1 MAKLSRKQM
10 EMLNSIFDKFA
21 LGDQR
26 NYYRF
31 IVDSYKKAAA
41 QVNFMRAFSSLIA
54 GLSAALAG
62 LIVQSSYVTGN
73 CTIGDPSS
81 VCTTADILLF
91 ILMLLAVLAP
101 AIGGALTTLA
111 DLYQWDRL
119 ITVYDDALKNLALAD
134 ARSPD
139 PEMDDETYRASLA
152 AFSEGT
158 LNVMF
163 DESGQWGQM
172 IRTPKQIEDFL
183 SSAQARVGGLKIPDL
198 GGPTPSGG
206 TPSPNPTGNPP
217 AGGD

>member
-1 MAKLSRKQM
+1 MAKLTRKQM
-10 EMLNSIFDKFA
+10 EALNIIFDKFA

-26 NYYRF
+26 SYYRS
-31 IVDSYKKAAA
+31 IVDSYRKAAA
-41 QVNFMRAFSSLIA
+41 QINFMRALSSLLA

-62 LIVQSSYVTGN
+62 LIVQSSYVTGS
-73 CTIGDPSS
+73 CTVGDPTS
-81 VCTTADILLF
+81 VCNTTDF
-91 ILMLLAVLAP
+91 FMFGLMLLAVLSP

-139 PEMDDETYRASLA
+139 PEMDDLTYRASLA

-183 SSAQARVGGLKIPDL
+183 AAAQARVGGIQIPDV

-206 TPSPNPTGNPP
+206 TPSPTPTGNPP